1 MRTIDKYIFL
11 QLVKPFLLFSFTF
24 IGILWL
30 VQILPK
36 LENLVFNE
44 QPFFIFFQVGL
55 NTIPQVA
62 YFVIPIAAFFSTI
75 YAINKLFAE
84 AEIVAIIGAGFSYS
98 SIAKIVFLFGTTV
111 SIFLLILVFFI
122 LPKSAYKLQSIFFQI
137 EQNYSARLVNVGKF
151 FHPVSGITIYVRDS
165 FEDNQMK
172 GIFVFDD
179 RNEAYSLLYSAREAT
194 IREDNGV
201 KDLIMKEG
209 VLQISSFDEKSV
221 VSIRFDRFGFN
232 LNTFLP
238 KAQTYVASP
247 LEVSPYTGIFKS
259 KELANL
265 TNYTETEYVAESH
278 MKLASILSP
287 ISLSMLAMIS
297 LVLLGYEK
305 NNNNFIIVSSS
316 LVALFMQVSIIGLK
330 SLLVQSPNLVFL
342 IYMPP
347 VVVLLSVFLI
357 IKWYENSKIKLKVK
371 SISSFGLDDEKL

>member
-209 VLQISSFDEKSV
+209 VLQISSFDEKIS
-221 VSIRFDRFGFN
+221 
-232 LNTFLP
+232 TF
-238 KAQTYVASP
+238 
-247 LEVSPYTGIFKS
+247 I
-259 KELANL
+259 
-265 TNYTETEYVAESH
+265 H
-278 MKLASILSP
+278 
-287 ISLSMLAMIS
+287 
-297 LVLLGYEK
+297 
-305 NNNNFIIVSSS
+305 
-316 LVALFMQVSIIGLK
+316 
-330 SLLVQSPNLVFL
+330 
-342 IYMPP
+342 PP
-347 VVVLLSVFLI
+347 
-357 IKWYENSKIKLKVK
+357 
-371 SISSFGLDDEKL
+371 

>member
-11 QLVKPFLLFSFTF
+11 QLVKPFLLFSFIF
-24 IGILWL
+24 VGILWL

-36 LENLVFNE
+36 LENLVLNE

-84 AEIVAIIGAGFSYS
+84 AEIVAIIGSGFSYY
-98 SIAKIVFLFGTTV
+98 SIAKIVFVFGMTV
-111 SIFLLILVFFI
+111 SIFLLVLIFFI
-122 LPKSAYKLQSIFFQI
+122 LPKSSYKLQSIFFQI
-137 EQNYSARLVNVGKF
+137 DQNYSAKLVNVGKF
-151 FHPVSGITIYVRDS
+151 FHPVSGITIYVRESVEDS
-165 FEDNQMK
+165 QMK
-172 GIFVFDD
+172 GIFVFDN
-179 RNEAYSLLYSAREAT
+179 RNKDYSLLYSAREAT
-194 IREDNGV
+194 IRENSGV
-201 KDLIMKEG
+201 KDLIMKDG
-209 VLQISSFDEKSV
+209 ILQISTTDEKSV

-238 KAQTYVASP
+238 KAETYIASP
-247 LEVSPYTGIFKS
+247 LEVSPYTGLFKS
-259 KELANL
+259 RGLAAL
-265 TNYTETEYVAESH
+265 TNYTQTEYAAESH

-305 NNNNFIIVSSS
+305 NNNNLTIIFSS
-316 LVALFMQVSIIGLK
+316 LVALFMQASIIGIK
-330 SLLVQSPNLVFL
+330 SLLVQYPNLVFL

-347 VVVLLSVFLI
+347 IIVFLSVLLI
-357 IKWYENSKIKLKVK
+357 IKWFE
-371 SISSFGLDDEKL
+371 SIGTNLES